1 MKRRWCVFA
10 GVMVLVLVLLALPLD
25 GAAFAKRQITIAHYM
40 LDVYNKQLDIVIERY
55 QKSHPD
61 VAVKYM
67 TIPSTEY
74 HTWHLTQLAGGDP
87 PDIMQNNWAAEDF
100 RKGLIVSLDEYI
112 SKVNPYTGNIWK
124 DMFEPGSLDS
134 FVSRDPVTRKL
145 IGIPVNWSSF
155 AFFYNKDVFK
165 KLGLAPPKT
174 WAEWFQ
180 VAEKLKAADYIPQ
193 AATFTGGPEVW
204 SVGYIEGTMWQTW
217 VPKLDVLQPN
227 GQVDLNEL
235 VRAIQLDLIKVDD
248 PQFRAPYEFLK
259 KWSEYWQA
267 GAVGA
272 TDHSRLWMTGK
283 AAFFMAGSWA
293 LQSIEENKDR
303 GFDYGI
309 FVFPDITRE
318 TSPYAT
324 GSTCRPGEAGITWSI
339 PAATV
344 KRGNLDLAID
354 FLQFM
359 TSPENATV
367 LEKAYNMPPIIK
379 GVEPDNPKVKA
390 FVAPEANPRIQL
402 SLTGPFGDMKFK
414 NLQLLLSGGLTMDK
428 FVQTLGRE
436 MKRAAEQLARE
447 NNWTSQNNWGAPSK

>member
-1 MKRRWCVFA
+1 MTRRWYVSA
-10 GVMVLVLVLLALPLD
+10 GTIVLVAVLVALSVN
-25 GAAFAKRQITIAHYM
+25 GTAFAKRQITIAHYM
-40 LDVYNKQLDIVIERY
+40 LDVYNKQLDTVIARY
-55 QKSHPD
+55 QKFHPD
-61 VAVKYM
+61 VDVKYI

-87 PDIMQNNWAAEDF
+87 PDIMQNNWGSEDF
-100 RKGLIVSLDEYI
+100 RKGLIVSLDEFI
-112 SKVNPYTGNIWK
+112 NKTNPYTGKTWK
-124 DMFEPGSLDS
+124 DMFESGSLDG
-134 FVSRDPVTRKL
+134 FVSTDPITRKL

-165 KLGLAPPKT
+165 KLGLEPPKT
-174 WAEWFQ
+174 WVQWFEM
-180 VAEKLKAADYIPQ
+180 AEKLKAAGYIPQ

-204 SVGYIEGTMWQTW
+204 SVGYIEGTMWQSW

-235 VRAIQLDLIKVDD
+235 VRAIQLDLIKADD
-248 PQFRAPYEFLK
+248 PQFQAPYEFLK
-259 KWSEYWQA
+259 KWSQYWQA

-272 TDHSRLWMTGK
+272 ADHGRLWTTGK
-283 AAFFMAGSWA
+283 AALFMAGSWM
-293 LQSIEENKDR
+293 LQSIEENKER

-324 GSTCRPGEAGITWSI
+324 GSTCRPGEAGITWTI
-339 PAATV
+339 PTATV
-344 KRGNLDLAID
+344 KRGNLGLAID

-359 TSPENATV
+359 TAPENATV
-367 LEKAYNMPPIIK
+367 LENAYNMPPIIK
-379 GVEPDNPKVKA
+379 DVEPANPKVKA
-390 FVAPEANPRIQL
+390 FVAPEANPKIQL

-414 NLQLLLSGGLTMDK
+414 NLQLLLSGSLTMDK

-447 NNWTSQNNWGAPSK
+447 NNWTSQNNWGAAK